1 MSINGIFVVDSVVH
15 GFDTTAANAVSRFGR
30 GVLLSN
36 FGFQWAMVP
45 DPYRVEPLRYFQTT
59 SADVLEALLFHESGV
74 DLAVYHTVP
83 AWGFFRDF
91 SPMSVGLELRRRH
104 PKRVLLYGGISP
116 PPGEK
121 APGDLERQ
129 GARGGIIRLK
139 VYPVDVVDGRPAG
152 VRFRG

>member
-1 MSINGIFVVDSVVH
+1 MVSPCQSIGSTGNSERPDRRSRPHPEASSFMSIDGIFVVDSVVH
-15 GFDTTAANAVSRFGR
+15 GFDTTAANAVGRFGR

-91 SPMSVGLELRRRH
+91 SPMSVGIELRRRH
-104 PKRVLLYGGISP
+104 PKRVLL
-116 PPGEK
+116 
-121 APGDLERQ
+121 
-129 GARGGIIRLK
+129 
-139 VYPVDVVDGRPAG
+139 
-152 VRFRG
+152 